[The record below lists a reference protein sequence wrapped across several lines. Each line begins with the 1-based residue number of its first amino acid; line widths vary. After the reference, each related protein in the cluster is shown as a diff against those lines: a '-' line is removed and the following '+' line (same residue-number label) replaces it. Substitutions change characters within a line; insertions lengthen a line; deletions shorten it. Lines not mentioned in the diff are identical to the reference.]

1 MKGGRK
7 KANKGGFLAFRLL
20 TELEKGTQGQKGKE
34 GNIMAKGK
42 ENVKKRKKELRI
54 AIDTLRKLSDYE
66 EVSSSE
72 ILRNTFDELELELR
86 REFMEPSTAKEGKKE
101 G

>member
-1 MKGGRK
+1 
-7 KANKGGFLAFRLL
+7 
-20 TELEKGTQGQKGKE
+20 
-34 GNIMAKGK
+34 MAKGK